1 MRLEPSSFYAVGNH
15 ESLATKQEVPSKL
28 PQVMERFVSW
38 KDERTIVVSK
48 DDSENESSEDLER
61 GEQINLEEFDLIK
74 LDLLT

>member
-1 MRLEPSSFYAVGNH
+1 
-15 ESLATKQEVPSKL
+15 
-28 PQVMERFVSW
+28 VSW

-48 DDSENESSEDLER
+48 NDSENESSEDLER

>member
-1 MRLEPSSFYAVGNH
+1 M
-15 ESLATKQEVPSKL
+15 
-28 PQVMERFVSW
+28 SW
-38 KDERTIVVSK
+38 KDERRIVVSK

>member
-1 MRLEPSSFYAVGNH
+1 
-15 ESLATKQEVPSKL
+15 
-28 PQVMERFVSW
+28 VSW
-38 KDERTIVVSK
+38 KDERRIVVSK